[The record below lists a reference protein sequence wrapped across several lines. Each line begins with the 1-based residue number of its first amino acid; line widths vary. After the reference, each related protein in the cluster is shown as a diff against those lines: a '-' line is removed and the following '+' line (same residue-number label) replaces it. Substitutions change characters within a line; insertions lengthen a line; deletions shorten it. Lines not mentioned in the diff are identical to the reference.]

1 MRVERGAVEF
11 AVEHRGAAVDDAAA
25 DDARGIGRILDH
37 RFPNLLA
44 RKRVERDRLFMIG
57 EIDDAVLDQSLRLLA
72 AIVGHAVGPGRY
84 QPFDVVAI
92 DLRERAEAVLAVA
105 HSIGEHVTRSLFVVL
120 ELVRGLG
127 ERHHRKCRAHER
139 GYERRSHHDVSSL
152 LSDRPGFYRCPPG
165 WRGRLL
171 RAS

>member
-1 MRVERGAVEF
+1 MRVKRGAVEF

-84 QPFDVVAI
+84 QPFDVVATVPALASGAGYGI
-92 DLRERAEAVLAVA
+92 VCACCACWVLRL
-105 HSIGEHVTRSLFVVL
+105 
-120 ELVRGLG
+120 
-127 ERHHRKCRAHER
+127 
-139 GYERRSHHDVSSL
+139 
-152 LSDRPGFYRCPPG
+152 RP
-165 WRGRLL
+165 
-171 RAS
+171 